1 MGSEKVAE
9 KNGKD
14 EEIGEDAKNPKDGAT
29 AEDLAKEFQ
38 EHSVAE
44 FFKKNRQM
52 LGLYGKIRTLTTI
65 VHEYVSNS
73 LDACEE
79 ARTLPKIEVKLDQL
93 GEDYYEV
100 TVRDNGPGLTLQ
112 SVGKAFGKLLAG
124 TKFHRLMQMR
134 GQQGIGASG
143 VTLFSQITTGKA
155 TQIITGTGNETI
167 SLEITIDPKKNEPKL
182 ANVETLK
189 RQFKGT
195 AIKAKFKDV
204 KYIQSDQS
212 PMEYLRRTAIANPH
226 AEIEF
231 IEPSGDKTVFHRT
244 LSDIPLK
251 PIEVQPHPKGVTV
264 DELISMAKYADSFK
278 VSSFLKNEFDRMGDK
293 AIGEIRKE
301 VSFDLNK
308 NPKKLTWEEAEE
320 VVNAF
325 KKIDFIAPRMDAL
338 RPIGED
344 RIKKS
349 LQSILKP
356 EFLSVIERK
365 PTVYKGGF
373 TFQIEAA
380 IAFGGE
386 AGKASANQTAEE
398 KANAKDDMQKLQIG
412 KHIEVMR
419 FANRTPLLFDGG
431 GCAIT
436 KAVQT
441 IDWKRYGI
449 KDLDNAPLSVL
460 VNISSVFV
468 PYTSAGKQA
477 IAEEDEIVEEIRL
490 ALMEAGRKIARYIVG
505 KRKEAEK
512 QEKKRLYMRYA
523 PEVAIAVS
531 ALTKDPRKDLE
542 KELLDIV
549 LRKLKLDEAQ
559 DKKVEEESD
568 DEIENELENELKKE
582 AKKKKPKKGSEE
594 SEEVNE

>member
-1 MGSEKVAE
+1 MAE
-9 KNGKD
+9 K
-14 EEIGEDAKNPKDGAT
+14 EEKESGEINRKEGAT
-29 AEDLAKEFQ
+29 AEDLAKEFR

-65 VHEYVSNS
+65 VHEYSSNA

-79 ARTLPKIEVKLDQL
+79 ARILPKIEVKLDQL

-100 TVRDNGPGLTLQ
+100 TVKDNGPGLTLQ

-143 VTLFSQITTGKA
+143 CTMLSQMTTGKA
-155 TQIITGTGNETI
+155 TQVITGTGTSTI

-182 ANVETLK
+182 SNVEELK

-212 PMEYLRRTAIANPH
+212 PLEYLRRTAIANPH

-231 IEPSGDKTVFHRT
+231 IEPSGEKTIFHRT
-244 LSDIPLK
+244 LNDIPLR
-251 PIEVQPHPKGVTV
+251 PIEVQPHPKGATV
-264 DELISMAKYADSFK
+264 DELISMAKYTDSRK
-278 VSSFLKNEFDRMGDK
+278 TASFLKNEFDRMGDK
-293 AIGEIRKE
+293 AIEEIEKK
-301 VSFDLNK
+301 VDFDMNK
-308 NPKKLTWEEAEE
+308 DPKKLTWEEAEE
-320 VVNAF
+320 IIAAIKN
-325 KKIDFIAPRMDAL
+325 IDFIAPRMDAL

-349 LQSILKP
+349 LQNIVKP

-365 PTVYKGGF
+365 PSVYKGGF
-373 TFQIEAA
+373 PFQIEAA
-380 IAFGGE
+380 IAFGGN
-386 AGKASANQTAEE
+386 AGKENSSAVTAEE
-398 KANAKDDMQKLQIG
+398 KANAKEGVKVETG

-431 GCAIT
+431 SCAIT
-436 KAVQT
+436 KAVNT

-449 KDLDNAPLSVL
+449 KDLDNAPLTVL

-477 IAEEDEIVEEIRL
+477 IADEEEIVEEIRL
-490 ALMEAGRKIARYIVG
+490 ALMDTGRRIARYIVG

-512 QEKKRLYMRYA
+512 LEKKRLYMRYA
-523 PEVAIAVS
+523 PEVAGAIAE
-531 ALTKDPRKDLE
+531 LTKENKKELE
-542 KELLDIV
+542 KKLMDIV
-549 LRKLKLDEAQ
+549 LKKLKLDEAQ
-559 DKKVEEESD
+559 EKKIEEESD
-568 DEIENELENELKKE
+568 EEIEKELEKELKKNGKSGKKGK
-582 AKKKKPKKGSEE
+582 AKKAGGAEE
-594 SEEVNE
+594 EEGE